1 MFVNSNVLIKTEN
14 IWFSLWSIVMGE
26 NYLTK
31 YAPSLRLV
39 FVCFSNITL
48 NGRSKPIKGCLCQ
61 YMYISRPNENLRKE
75 VDELKV
81 ATFMYQICAAM
92 KYIHSRNV
100 IHLDLKVTKP
110 LVVEINLPSSSLRP
124 FSYIKPLHLIWIE
137 IGLREFKPS
146 KIRFDISARKRC
158 IIPQF
163 AGTWKH

>member
-1 MFVNSNVLIKTEN
+1 MFVNSNVLIKMES
-14 IWFSLWSIVMGE
+14 IWFSLWSIVMAE

-39 FVCFSNITL
+39 FVCFSNIAL
-48 NGRSKPIKGCLCQ
+48 RRRSKLMSIHM
-61 YMYISRPNENLRKE
+61 YMYIPLPNENLRKE

-110 LVVEINLPSSSLRP
+110 LVIEPNSVLDSDLFRIYNR
-124 FSYIKPLHLIWIE
+124 YI
-137 IGLREFKPS
+137 
-146 KIRFDISARKRC
+146 
-158 IIPQF
+158 
-163 AGTWKH
+163 

>member
-1 MFVNSNVLIKTEN
+1 MFVNSNVLIKMES
-14 IWFSLWSIVMGE
+14 IWFSLWSIVMAE

-39 FVCFSNITL
+39 FVCFSNIAL
-48 NGRSKPIKGCLCQ
+48 RRRSKLMSIHM
-61 YMYISRPNENLRKE
+61 YMYIPLPNENLRKE

-110 LVVEINLPSSSLRP
+110 LVIEPNSVRDSDLFRIYNR
-124 FSYIKPLHLIWIE
+124 YI
-137 IGLREFKPS
+137 
-146 KIRFDISARKRC
+146 
-158 IIPQF
+158 
-163 AGTWKH
+163 

>member
-1 MFVNSNVLIKTEN
+1 MEN
-14 IWFSLWSIVMGE
+14 IWFSLWNIVMAE

-39 FVCFSNITL
+39 FVCFSNIAL
-48 NGRSKPIKGCLCQ
+48 RRRSKLMSIHM
-61 YMYISRPNENLRKE
+61 YMYIPLPNENLRKE

-110 LVVEINLPSSSLRP
+110 LVIEPNSVRDSDLFRIYNR
-124 FSYIKPLHLIWIE
+124 YI
-137 IGLREFKPS
+137 
-146 KIRFDISARKRC
+146 
-158 IIPQF
+158 
-163 AGTWKH
+163 

>member
-1 MFVNSNVLIKTEN
+1 MA
-14 IWFSLWSIVMGE
+14 E

-39 FVCFSNITL
+39 FVCFQISRCVGVQST
-48 NGRSKPIKGCLCQ
+48 CQ
-61 YMYISRPNENLRKE
+61 YMYIPRPNENLRKE

-110 LVVEINLPSSSLRP
+110 LVIEPNSVRDSDLFRIYNR
-124 FSYIKPLHLIWIE
+124 YI
-137 IGLREFKPS
+137 
-146 KIRFDISARKRC
+146 
-158 IIPQF
+158 
-163 AGTWKH
+163 